1 MRKLSYDKAM
11 TKKIRTAILIV
22 AVAVFLITA
31 PALVLYSHG
40 YRFDFKAGKVAK
52 VGGLYIRALPKASEI
67 FIDSILKKKTDFL
80 FGTAL
85 VENLLPKEYLVQIK
99 KSGYQTW
106 QKNLEVK
113 AGEVSEAND
122 VLLFP
127 ESVTSQTLTSGV
139 DSFFP
144 IESGKK
150 AILIKKDSAGSYLTL
165 LDLENNVEKVI
176 LKRKDIAKNSSV
188 SFLNALWSNDSQLI
202 IISAAINETQKFYLV
217 NPQDQ
222 PIKPVLIDFPDNI
235 DEVDFS
241 PFEHGQMII
250 LSNEKIFTF
259 SPQTKKSDL
268 AFNDVVVF
276 KTSGTDLYFLDRQGF
291 VWKTNSPNSDNLQK
305 LNQTN
310 LEAISETDYQLEI
323 IGQRIF
329 LKQGDLLFLLDGKT
343 KDFSRVINNAN
354 EFTVSGDGRKLA
366 YLNQGEIWVDYLEG
380 ELRQP
385 QKDQGEK
392 NLLARFSEKTS
403 QLFWLDNNH
412 LLFVW
417 NDQVKAIETDIRDK
431 PNIMD
436 IGSFDSPQIFWGTQ
450 NKNALVLT
458 KGNLSILANLLP

>member
-1 MRKLSYDKAM
+1 M
-11 TKKIRTAILIV
+11 TKKIRAAILV
-22 AVAVFLITA
+22 ASTAVFLITA

-40 YRFDFKAGKVAK
+40 YRFDFKIGKVAK
-52 VGGLYIRALPKASEI
+52 VGGLYIRALPKTSEI
-67 FIDSILKKKTDFL
+67 FVDNSLKKRTDFL

-99 KSGYQTW
+99 KTGYQTW

-113 AGEVSEAND
+113 AGSVVEAND

-127 ESVTSQTLTSGV
+127 EKADLQTLTNVVG
-139 DSFFP
+139 SFFP
-144 IESGKK
+144 VESGKK
-150 AILIKKDSAGSYLTL
+150 TILIKKDSAGLYLTL
-165 LDLENNVEKVI
+165 LDLEDNVEKVI
-176 LKRKDIAKNSSV
+176 LKQKDIAKNSSV
-188 SFLNALWSNDSQLI
+188 SFLDVQWSNDSQMILI
-202 IISAAINETQKFYLV
+202 DAAVKETEKFYLV

-222 PIKPVLIDFPDNI
+222 PIKPTPIDFSGNGNI
-235 DEVDFS
+235 DKVDFS

-250 LSNEKIFTF
+250 LSREKIFTYNL
-259 SPQTKKSDL
+259 QTKKSDL
-268 AFNDVVVF
+268 AFDNVVAF
-276 KTSGTDLYFLDRQGF
+276 KTLETDFYFLDKQGF
-291 VWKTNSPNSDNLQK
+291 VWKTTSPNSDNLQK

-310 LEAISETDYQLEI
+310 LEIKPETDYQLEI

-329 LKQGDLLFLLDGKT
+329 LKQNDILFLLDDKT
-343 KDFSRVINNAN
+343 KDFSKVIDNAS

-380 ELRQP
+380 ELGQP

-412 LLFVW
+412 LMFVW
-417 NDQVKAIETDIRDK
+417 NDQIKAIETDTRDK

-436 IGSFDSPQIFWGTQ
+436 IGSFDSPRIFWSTQ

-458 KGNLSILANLLP
+458 KDNLSILTNLFP

>member
-1 MRKLSYDKAM
+1 M
-11 TKKIRTAILIV
+11 TKKIRTAILV
-22 AVAVFLITA
+22 VSVAVFLITA

-40 YRFDFKAGKVAK
+40 YRFDFRTRKVAK

-67 FIDSILKKKTDFL
+67 FVDNSLKKHTDFL

-99 KSGYQTW
+99 KTGYQTW
-106 QKNLEVK
+106 QKTLEVK
-113 AGEVSEAND
+113 AGSVVEAND

-127 ESVTSQTLTSGV
+127 EKAVLQTLTNGV
-139 DSFFP
+139 NSFFP

-150 AILIKKDSAGSYLTL
+150 AILIKTDSEGSYLTL
-165 LDLENNVEKVI
+165 LNLENNVEKVI
-176 LKRKDIAKNSSV
+176 LKQKDIAKNSPV
-188 SFLNALWSNDSQLI
+188 SFLNARWSNDSQLI
-202 IISAAINETQKFYLV
+202 IISAAVNETQKFYLV

-222 PIKPVLIDFPDNI
+222 PIKPVLIDFPGNI

-259 SPQTKKSDL
+259 SPQTKKSSL

-276 KTSGTDLYFLDRQGF
+276 KTSGTDFYFLDKQGF
-291 VWKTNSPNSDNLQK
+291 VWKTTSPDTGNAQK
-305 LNQTN
+305 LNLTN
-310 LEAISETDYQLEI
+310 LEILSETDYRLEI
-323 IGQRIF
+323 VSQRIF
-329 LKQGDLLFLLDGKT
+329 LKQSDLLFLLDDKT
-343 KDFSRVINNAN
+343 KDFAKIIDNAS
-354 EFTVSGDGRKLA
+354 EFMVSGDGRKLA
-366 YLNQGEIWVDYLEG
+366 YLNQGEIWVDYLEE
-380 ELRQP
+380 ELGQP

-412 LLFVW
+412 LMFVW
-417 NDQVKAIETDIRDK
+417 NDQVKAIETDTRDK

-436 IGSFDSPQIFWGTQ
+436 IGSFDSPRIFWSTE

-458 KGNLSILANLLP
+458 KDNLLILTNLLP